1 MHNPSGNKP
10 GWIDGRTSPYIIAEA
25 GVNHNGQ
32 LATALELVKAAREAG
47 ADCVKFQAFTAGEL
61 VVKNTEKAQY
71 QKRSGPKGETQY
83 DMLRRLELK
92 ESEFAAIKK
101 HCDKLEIDFLV
112 TPFSPRWVRVL
123 YEMEVTAFKIGS
135 GNLNDIALL
144 EAIGQT
150 HLPAII
156 STGMS
161 ELSEVDKALAI
172 LRESGSERL
181 AVLHCVSLYPTQL
194 EQVNLNAIKSLAEH
208 THLPAGFSDHTEEL
222 ITGALAVAAGAV
234 ILEKHFTLDKKME
247 GPDHK
252 MSLVPEEL
260 AEYIRLARRAGHAC
274 GDGQKKPLI
283 AEEKMKET
291 IRMSVVTATFIK
303 AGTKITPEMITIKR
317 PGTGI
322 PAEQIDVVINAT
334 ATRDIEPGYIISP
347 NDILRKENTEI

>member
-1 MHNPSGNKP
+1 MKK
-10 GWIDGRTSPYIIAEA
+10 IDGMKYPYIIAEA

-32 LATALELVKAAREAG
+32 LATALELVKAAHEAG
-47 ADCVKFQAFTAGEL
+47 ADCIKFQAFTAEEL
-61 VVKNTEKAQY
+61 VVRNAEKAQY
-71 QKRSGPKGETQY
+71 QKRSGPKGESQY
-83 DMLRRLELK
+83 DMLQRLELE

-101 HCDKLEIDFLV
+101 HCDEFEIDFLV
-112 TPFSPRWVRVL
+112 TPFSPRWVRVF
-123 YEMEVTAFKIGS
+123 YEMGVTAFKIGS
-135 GNLNDIALL
+135 GNLNDIDLL
-144 EAIGQT
+144 KAIGQT
-150 HLPAII
+150 HLPVII

-161 ELSEVDKALAI
+161 ELNEVDKALTI
-172 LRESGSERL
+172 LRKSGSDRL
-181 AVLHCVSLYPTQL
+181 AVLHCVSLYPTRL
-194 EQVNLNAIKSLAEH
+194 EQANLNAVRTIAEH
-208 THLPAGFSDHTEEL
+208 THLPTGFSDHTEEL

-260 AEYIRLARRAGHAC
+260 TEYIRLVRLAEKAC

-291 IRMSVVTATFIK
+291 VRMSVVAATFIK

-322 PAEQIDVVINAT
+322 PAEQTDVVINAT
-334 ATRDIEPGYIISP
+334 ATRDIEPDHIINL
-347 NDILRKENTEI
+347 NDIKHLI

>member
-1 MHNPSGNKP
+1 MKR
-10 GWIDGRTSPYIIAEA
+10 IDGMKCPYIIAEA

-47 ADCVKFQAFTAGEL
+47 ADCIKFQAFTAEEL
-61 VVKNTEKAQY
+61 VVRNAEKAQY
-71 QKRSGPKGETQY
+71 QKRSGPKGESQY
-83 DMLRRLELK
+83 DMLKRLELK

-101 HCDKLEIDFLV
+101 YCDELGINFLV
-112 TPFSPRWVRVL
+112 TPFSPRWVRVF
-123 YEMEVTAFKIGS
+123 YEMGVTAFKIGS
-135 GNLNDIALL
+135 GNLNDLLLL

-150 HLPAII
+150 HLPAIL

-161 ELSEVDKALAI
+161 ELNEVDKALVI
-172 LRESGSERL
+172 LRESGSEHL

-194 EQVNLNAIKSLAEH
+194 EQSNLNAVKTLAEH
-208 THLPAGFSDHTEEL
+208 THLPAGFSDHTEEF

-247 GPDHK
+247 GPDHR

-260 AEYIRLARRAGHAC
+260 TEYIRLARRAEQAC

-283 AEEKMKET
+283 AEEKMKKT
-291 IRMSVVTATFIK
+291 VRMSVVTATFIK

-322 PAEQIDVVINAT
+322 PAEQIGIVINAT
-334 ATRDIEPGYIISP
+334 ATCDIEPGHIINPS
-347 NDILRKENTEI
+347 DILRKDTEKRKL

>member
-1 MHNPSGNKP
+1 MKKINGKKC
-10 GWIDGRTSPYIIAEA
+10 PYIIAEA

-32 LATALELVKAAREAG
+32 LATALELVRAAREAG
-47 ADCVKFQAFTAGEL
+47 ADCIKFQAFTAGEL

-71 QKRSGPKGETQY
+71 QKCSGPKGESQY
-83 DMLRRLELK
+83 DMLQRLELK

-101 HCDKLEIDFLV
+101 YCDELEIDFLI
-112 TPFSPRWVRVL
+112 TPFSPRWVQMF
-123 YEMEVTAFKIGS
+123 YEMGVAAFKIGS
-135 GNLNDIALL
+135 GNLNDTALL
-144 EAIGQT
+144 EAIGRT
-150 HLPAII
+150 HLPVII

-161 ELSEVDKALAI
+161 DLNEVDRALNIFRKA
-172 LRESGSERL
+172 GSDCL
-181 AVLHCVSLYPTQL
+181 AVLHCVSLYPTRL
-194 EQVNLNAIKSLAEH
+194 EQANLNAVKTIAEH
-208 THLPAGFSDHTEEL
+208 THLPTGFSDHTEEL

-260 AEYIRLARRAGHAC
+260 AEYIRLARLAGQAC
-274 GDGQKKPLI
+274 GDGQKKPLT

-291 IRMSVVTATFIK
+291 VRMSVVAATFIK

-322 PAEQIDVVINAT
+322 PAGQMDVVINAT
-334 ATRDIEPGYIISP
+334 TTRDMEPDHIINP
-347 NDILRKENTEI
+347 NDIKY